1 MSSQICKGSEV
12 IENLESKKRELEWK
26 VKVVFIFPVTNLFI
40 FYIYLHLPYFKK
52 EVYTIFFRNVNITMF
67 WVWNIILPFKLLKT
81 KNNRQSNC
89 QEKQELERKPE
100 KSESKD
106 KMIEIRLKKSQKLQ

>member
-1 MSSQICKGSEV
+1 
-12 IENLESKKRELEWK
+12 
-26 VKVVFIFPVTNLFI
+26 
-40 FYIYLHLPYFKK
+40 
-52 EVYTIFFRNVNITMF
+52 MF

-100 KSESKD
+100 KSESED